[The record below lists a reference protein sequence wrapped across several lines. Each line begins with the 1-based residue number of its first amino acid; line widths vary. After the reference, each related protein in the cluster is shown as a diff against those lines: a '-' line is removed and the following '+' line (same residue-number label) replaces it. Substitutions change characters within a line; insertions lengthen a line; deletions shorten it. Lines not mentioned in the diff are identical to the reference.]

1 MLLKK
6 YYFCE
11 VFPMRI
17 ESVNINNR
25 PFPKLLLLLVLLI
38 LGHQAA
44 FAQVPEDESLSDSTK
59 APAMTKE
66 AKEQQLGIR
75 ISKDAPE
82 DEVISVAKDSAILDM
97 ERNTFFLYG
106 DAQINQ
112 KDIELKSG
120 VVEFDQKTN
129 VVSAYPSY
137 DTAGAK
143 ISEQEFTQGTEKF
156 FYDSLRYNFKSKRAL
171 VRNAR
176 STYGDA
182 FMISHQVKRN
192 PDQSIYGYKNT
203 YTTCNL
209 DHPHYG
215 IYAKKI
221 KAIPNKVIASGPAN
235 LQIADLPTPLMF
247 PFGIFPI
254 NPQQKSGFI
263 LPTYT
268 MEENRGLGLQRIGY
282 YFDINKYMGATI
294 QFDIFSKGS
303 YGVFASTNYSKR
315 YHYNGSL
322 NINYSYS
329 KFGESYDVGQSEQTD
344 FRVDWTHQV
353 DPKAMPGA
361 SFNAKVEFGTGGY
374 NRVNGMT
381 SGMVLN
387 NQYTTSV
394 AYSKTWIGK
403 PFALSA
409 ALRHNQSTNTGTG
422 SVTLP
427 DITFNV
433 SQITPFQRKNPIGQP
448 KWYEKISGTYMVS
461 AQNRYD
467 FVDSTFNL
475 NNIKFADFSSGIKHA
490 FSLGAAYNIFRFF
503 NFSVNVPYNE
513 YWNTKQLVRTWN
525 PAARKDDTAV
535 NMGFFA
541 TRDFSV
547 TSSINT
553 RIYGVKMFGKG
564 KIAGIRHVITP
575 SLNFNYTPG
584 FANRPFDYFYNY
596 VDQYGYSVAQSPYVL
611 SPGNVGYPNNPYPVG
626 SAGISINNTLQMK
639 VRNKDTAGTRIISI
653 LDGLGISANYNFF
666 ADSNNLSAIN
676 FNARTNVAKR
686 LDLTMNGQL
695 DAYEFKNGYRSK
707 TYLIN
712 ANGPLVQLRT
722 FSVGLGFNYQ
732 GGEKNKDKD
741 AEEGR
746 NNEEAQLLLRNNGIN
761 DYYDFNI
768 PWSINV
774 TSSLNYLRRN
784 LVTNKDTMIITPNFT
799 FTGSI
804 RFTPKMMLNVT
815 SGYDFLNKSIG
826 YTTINV
832 TRDLHCW
839 QMALNIVPFGFYR
852 NYNFTINVK
861 SSVLQD
867 LKLVRRRAYQDNY

>member
-1 MLLKK
+1 MHIEFVNILAKK
-6 YYFCE
+6 YCYHLI
-11 VFPMRI
+11 VFITILCSAFPSSAQI
-17 ESVNINNR
+17 VNEAETDSIATA
-25 PFPKLLLLLVLLI
+25 P
-38 LGHQAA
+38 ASA
-44 FAQVPEDESLSDSTK
+44 TDSTSNED
-59 APAMTKE
+59 KE
-66 AKEQQLGIR
+66 KQLGIK

-82 DEVISVAKDSAILDM
+82 DEVVSTAKDSAILDM
-97 ERNTFFLYG
+97 EKNIFYLYG
-106 DAQINQ
+106 DAVINQ

-120 VVEFDQKTN
+120 VVELDQKTSI
-129 VVSAYPSY
+129 VKAYPTF
-137 DTAGAK
+137 DTAGIK
-143 ISEQEFTQGTEKF
+143 TSEQEFTQGSEKF
-156 FYDSLRYNFKSKRAL
+156 QYDSLKYNFKSRRAI

-176 STYGDA
+176 TQYGDA
-182 FMISHQVKRN
+182 FMISQQVKRN
-192 PDQSIYGYKNT
+192 PDQSIYGYKST

-282 YFDINKYMGATI
+282 YFDINKYIGATV

-303 YGVFASTNYSKR
+303 FGVFASTNYAKK
-315 YHYNGSL
+315 YKYNGSL
-322 NINYSYS
+322 NINYSNS
-329 KFGESYDVGQSEQTD
+329 KFGESYDVGTTSQKD

-353 DPKAMPGA
+353 DPKSMPGA

-387 NQYTTSV
+387 NQYLTSV
-394 AYSKTWIGK
+394 AYTKSWTGK
-403 PFALSA
+403 PYALSV
-409 ALRHNQSTNTGTG
+409 ALRHNQSSNTGTG
-422 SVTLP
+422 SITLP

-433 SQITPFQRKNPIGQP
+433 AQITPFQRKVQIGSP
-448 KWYEKISGTYMVS
+448 KWYEKISGTYMVA

-475 NNIKFADFSSGIKHA
+475 NAIKFSDLSTGIKHS
-490 FSLGAAYNIFRFF
+490 FSIGAAYNIFRFI
-503 NFSVNVPYNE
+503 NFSVSIPYNE
-513 YWNTKQLVRTWN
+513 YWNTKQIYRNYN
-525 PAARKDDTAV
+525 PNTRKDDTTL

-547 TSSINT
+547 TSSLNT
-553 RIYGVKMFGKG
+553 RIYGVKMFKKG
-564 KIAGIRHVITP
+564 KVMGIRHVLTP
-575 SLNFNYTPG
+575 AINLNYTPG
-584 FANRPFDYFYNY
+584 FANSPYNY
-596 VDQYGYSVAQSPYVL
+596 LYYYTDQSGFRSPQSPYVL
-611 SPGNVGYPNNPYPVG
+611 SPGNIGYPNNAINVG
-626 SAGISINNTLQMK
+626 SAGISFNNTLQMK
-639 VRNKDTAGTRIISI
+639 VRTKDSTGSKNISLI
-653 LDGLGISANYNFF
+653 DGLGISTNYNFF
-666 ADSNNLSAIN
+666 ADSNNLSYIN
-676 FNARTNVAKR
+676 LNGRTNIAKH
-686 LDLTMNGQL
+686 LDLTVSGVF
-695 DAYEFKNGYRSK
+695 DAYRYRNSRR
-707 TYLIN
+707 TATFLIN
-712 ANGPLVQLRT
+712 DGGPLVQLRT
-722 FSVGLGFNYQ
+722 FNLGLGFNYS
-732 GGEKNKDKD
+732 GGESKRDESVEKERK
-741 AEEGR
+741 

-768 PWSINV
+768 PWNINI
-774 TSSLNYLRRN
+774 TSSLGYSRTN
-784 LVTNKDTMIITPNFT
+784 LINDKDTIRITPNFT
-799 FTGSI
+799 FSGSI

-815 SGYDFLNKSIG
+815 SGYDFYNKTIG
-826 YTTINV
+826 YTSINV

-839 QMALNIVPFGFYR
+839 QMMLNIAPFGIYK